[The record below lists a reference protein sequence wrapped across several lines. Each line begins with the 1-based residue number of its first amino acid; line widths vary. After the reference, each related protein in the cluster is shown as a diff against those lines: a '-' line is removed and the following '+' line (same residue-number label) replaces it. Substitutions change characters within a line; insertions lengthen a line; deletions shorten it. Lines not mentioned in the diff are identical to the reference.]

1 MSSRLKLTYLN
12 KLSILRLCG
21 DSSADKRMSEELLA
35 MTFLRILRVANSAG
49 GTCLNKLS
57 ISWCHENDLAGGAGV
72 IEHY

>member
-1 MSSRLKLTYLN
+1 
-12 KLSILRLCG
+12 
-21 DSSADKRMSEELLA
+21 MSEELLA

-57 ISWCHENDLAGGAGV
+57 ISWRHENDSAGGAGV